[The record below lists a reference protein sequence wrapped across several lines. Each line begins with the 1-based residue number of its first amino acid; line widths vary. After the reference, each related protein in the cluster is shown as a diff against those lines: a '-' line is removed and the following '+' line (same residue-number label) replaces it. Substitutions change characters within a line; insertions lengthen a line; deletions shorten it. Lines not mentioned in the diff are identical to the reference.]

1 MTSYKALIIGVED
14 YKDPQFKKRLGT
26 LTALREIELRLQQGG
41 WQTRFLHNGHQQI
54 SQRAGLTQI
63 LEAIDELKNADHCLV
78 LISTHIVNRRL
89 IPYDA
94 RYAFLEQ
101 SSLSLDE
108 ILVSLPAHSGLLLD
122 AMLSAESIKTL
133 EWVISAGKE
142 SEGNLALFSSYG
154 PSSFLHACTLSLNH
168 CPLDQELSV
177 ANLFNMMRTY
187 NAPHTLCHYFSE
199 DASNHSLLSPIPLK
213 PNEAKSIKSM
223 PLNPGQSRFM
233 ADGRYHILR
242 MIGEGGI
249 GQVYLA
255 YDNQLKVYRAI
266 KVMKL
271 PKTLKESE
279 RIHLHGRSL
288 QAARAAQALS
298 EYTHHVVHVYDLGID
313 NQSQSPFTVMEY
325 VDGVTLS
332 HRLQRQ
338 ALSLDQV
345 YDICLQLAETIG
357 IAHEQAMV
365 HRDLKPDNIMLIKRG
380 DQENYVKLL
389 DFDLVKMESSE
400 VKTKEGQI
408 LGTLEYMSPEQ
419 LRGADIKA
427 SADVYAFGAILYEC
441 LSGYRANSGKTQR
454 ELIKTLLD
462 TGVTPLETR
471 APHIPQV
478 LCNLVNQ
485 CLSLDPELR
494 PPNGLAVHHTLL
506 KLQKYKSTLSRA
518 SIMPW
523 TQEGQASHE
532 QILQIRLEKG
542 QYDTLTPHLGRPKIS
557 ISRENHNHINSTE
570 PLEETTQQNR
580 LNTLKQQVLQRTD
593 SEKVSEDLKMISE
606 ETFTQESNHSHSD
619 LNQLTSLSDLHNN
632 QSANSKA
639 TLQNAIVSIETSS
652 VNDQTSSIDNHTS
665 SIDNHTS
672 FKIILLSIFSLAMLF
687 FCLYLW
693 FHFEDQGSN
702 KDLKSTTRT
711 HLNTAKDLNS
721 SSLSLHSSQSQQ
733 EIKLNI
739 SKQDS
744 SNSSSKT
751 SSNLIQKGDQVVH
764 GNSTTHMP
772 WSPLPSISLLPIPG
786 VDWSEVKVKLEDQ
799 YRVYYG
805 GGLAEQLALLTYE
818 SHFRKFKGEK
828 IHKTW
833 QTNTELRKILLTNLP
848 LAAIQQR
855 QGIRLAQDTFQEL
868 LANRPKMIELYQL
881 GTFLKLPH
889 AFVVM
894 ESKGCPSLTSADHVT
909 EIRAS
914 IKGYRGMK
922 YHCTVEQQGQECH
935 TKFKKIYGKAKSV
948 HEKLRL
954 KISYFPAASMLQK
967 SIHLNTKTI
976 RCSIR

>member
-41 WQTRFLHNGHQQI
+41 WQTRFLHNGHQQV

-63 LEAIDELKNADHCLV
+63 LEAIDELKNADHCL
-78 LISTHIVNRRL
+78 LFISTHIVNRRL

-108 ILVSLPAHSGLLLD
+108 ILVSLPTQSGLLLD

-142 SEGNLALFSSYG
+142 SEGELAPFSSYG

-168 CPLDQELSV
+168 CPLDQALSV
-177 ANLFNMMRTY
+177 ANLFTMMRTH
-187 NAPHTLCHYFSE
+187 NAPQTLCHYFSE
-199 DASNHSLLSPIPLK
+199 DVSHHSLLSPIPLK
-213 PNEAKSIKSM
+213 PNEAQSIKSM

-255 YDNQLKVYRAI
+255 YDNQLKVHRAI

-271 PKTLKESE
+271 SKTLKESE

-313 NQSQSPFTVMEY
+313 DQSQSPFTVMEY
-325 VDGVTLS
+325 IDGVTLS
-332 HRLQRQ
+332 HRLKRQ

-441 LSGYRANSGKTQR
+441 LSGYRANAGKTQR

-462 TGVTPLETR
+462 TGVTPLENR
-471 APHIPQV
+471 APHIPQA

-485 CLSLDPELR
+485 CLSLDPETR
-494 PPNGLAVHHTLL
+494 PLNGLVVHDALL
-506 KLQKYKSTLSRA
+506 KLQNYKSTLSRV

-523 TQEGQASHE
+523 TEEGQASHE
-532 QILQIRLEKG
+532 QILQIRLEQG
-542 QYDTLTPHLGRPKIS
+542 QYDTLTPHLGRPQIS
-557 ISRENHNHINSTE
+557 ISRENHNYINSTE

-580 LNTLKQQVLQRTD
+580 LNTLKQEVLAGTNSEEVEDVLERTD
-593 SEKVSEDLKMISE
+593 SEE
-606 ETFTQESNHSHSD
+606 EVEEVKTFTQESNHSSSVHSD
-619 LNQLTSLSDLHNN
+619 SSQLTAPNDLDTTKITH
-632 QSANSKA
+632 SKA
-639 TLQNAIVSIETSS
+639 TLKNEVINIETSS
-652 VNDQTSSIDNHTS
+652 INHQTMSINH
-665 SIDNHTS
+665 HTYS
-672 FKIILLSIFSLAMLF
+672 KTTLLSIVFLSILSLGV
-687 FCLYLW
+687 YLW
-693 FHFEDQGSN
+693 LHFEDQGFN
-702 KDLKSTTRT
+702 ENLKRTTRT
-711 HLNTAKDLNS
+711 HLNTTKDLGS
-721 SSLSLHSSQSQQ
+721 SVSELSLQSQQ
-733 EIKLNI
+733 DARLNQ
-739 SKQDS
+739 SKKAS
-744 SNSSSKT
+744 SNASSDA
-751 SSNLIQKGDQVVH
+751 SSDASSPIIQK
-764 GNSTTHMP
+764 TP
-772 WSPLPSISLLPIPG
+772 WSALPSINLLPIPS
-786 VDWSEVKVKLEDQ
+786 VDWSEVKVKLEDR

-818 SHFRKFKGEK
+818 SHFRKLKGETLH
-828 IHKTW
+828 ITW
-833 QTNTELRKILLTNLP
+833 QTNTELRKILLMNLP
-848 LAAIQQR
+848 LAAIQQQ
-855 QGIRLAQDTFQEL
+855 QGIRLTQDTFQEL

-922 YHCTVEQQGQECH
+922 YHCTVEQEGQECH
-935 TKFKKIYGKAKSV
+935 TKFKRIYRKAKSV

-967 SIHLNTKTI
+967 SIHLKSKTT